1 MSDVSYRR
9 RGIWQ
14 AVCRIQIVGFI
25 TSLMIA
31 GCVGRSGNDEI
42 YQYLD
47 ESTGVTVTSLA
58 APLAFFK
65 DEPMLAANARDYVYL
80 GPAEL
85 NRAGSRE
92 VVLWLNFCS
101 TIDRGKRPGWLRP
114 DRVILMLDGKPM
126 ELAQADNRMNINEW
140 SYISPVIGGSTI
152 IYRVTR
158 GQLRLLARADHIDVV
173 TENDGNSRKYT
184 RWGNKDVG
192 FQRFANYLDDE
203 AQFLITS
210 ANERQ
215 E

>member
-1 MSDVSYRR
+1 
-9 RGIWQ
+9 
-14 AVCRIQIVGFI
+14 
-25 TSLMIA
+25 MIA
-31 GCVGRSGNDEI
+31 GCVGRSGNNEI

-92 VVLWLNFCS
+92 IVLWLNFCS
-101 TIDRGKRPGWLRP
+101 TIDRGTRPGWFRP

-126 ELAQADNRMNINEW
+126 ELAQADNRATINEW
-140 SYISPVIGGSTI
+140 SYTSPVIGGSTV
-152 IYRVTR
+152 IYRATR
-158 GQLRLLARADHIDVV
+158 GQLRLLARADHIEVV
-173 TENDGNSRKYT
+173 TENDRSSRKYT
-184 RWGNKDVG
+184 RWGNADAG

-210 ANERQ
+210 ADERQ